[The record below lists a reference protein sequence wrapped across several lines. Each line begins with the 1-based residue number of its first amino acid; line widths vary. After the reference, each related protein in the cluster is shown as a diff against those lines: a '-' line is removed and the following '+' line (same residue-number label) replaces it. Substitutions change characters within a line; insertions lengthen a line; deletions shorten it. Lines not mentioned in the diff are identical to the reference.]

1 MGRTAGYSATKT
13 EAGNIRRS
21 GSSAWS
27 SCPSSVTAL
36 WRSAPSFAFPEGRTM
51 DRLERNK
58 QTRSGHSLANVKLMD
73 APLLTRPLQ
82 RSVGRSAVT
91 MQEHR
96 LRFDRVET
104 PDRTPFGLTHSRR

>member
-51 DRLERNK
+51 DRLGLRCGGSVQGLDLHDPVVVVAPDPER
-58 QTRSGHSLANVKLMD
+58 RRRRRLVDEHR
-73 APLLTRPLQ
+73 APVG
-82 RSVGRSAVT
+82 VGRH
-91 MQEHR
+91 Q
-96 LRFDRVET
+96 
-104 PDRTPFGLTHSRR
+104 GL